1 VRVSAGQPTPT
12 RRLDAPLL
20 VVGGLISGALGLG
33 AALLLRSSVDTRSA
47 GPTAAALNDA
57 FSLLYG
63 AAAGLAVGTAVV
75 AFAARAGRKIVTG
88 LLSGL
93 LGYAAVVAPVLIAT
107 RPSDVSTSESI
118 STAAFAVILVT
129 PVILL
134 GAVVGGALASRRRRR
149 CARRR
154 VNATPRNGNG
164 R

>member
-1 VRVSAGQPTPT
+1 VCVRRPTPA
-12 RRLDAPLL
+12 RRLDPPLI
-20 VVGGLISGALGLG
+20 VAGGLISGAVGLG

-75 AFAARAGRKIVTG
+75 AFAARIGSKIVTG
-88 LLSGL
+88 LFSGL

-107 RPSDVSTSESI
+107 RPSDVSASESI
-118 STAAFAVILVT
+118 STAAFAAILVT
-129 PVILL
+129 PAILF
-134 GAVVGGALASRRRRR
+134 GAAVGGVIASRRGRPFTSRR
-149 CARRR
+149 A
-154 VNATPRNGNG
+154 NAPPRIGNG